1 MISKQYEYL
10 KDSDFLRYVDSQHL
24 QEISVK
30 ITVLDWEENPVQEIQ
45 GLVSNGTLNLNGD
58 SAIRRTCNLTMI
70 VKETEAFGMAKLKSL
85 ISLNKKVR
93 VDIGYINSTPYY
105 TNYNMIWF
113 PLGTFVII
121 NPSFSHSLSGIT
133 ISLQL
138 KDKMCLLNG
147 ECGGVI
153 SAATQFDE
161 YETISPDGE
170 YIIEKPT
177 IYQIIQ
183 ELVNHFGGEQLNK
196 IVISDIEPRVKQVMK
211 WIGANA
217 LYEYEDKVLSTE
229 LREGKEPTVI
239 YESGEDIG
247 FIYVDFYYPG
257 ELTANAGDSVVTIL
271 DKIKNTL
278 GNFEYYYDIYGNF
291 IFQEKKNYL
300 NTSHST
306 AIVNQMNN
314 NDYLIDMANGKSV
327 YEFND
332 ANLITSFSNSPQYSM
347 IKNDFVVWGIRES
360 ATGLKLPLRF
370 HLAIDKKPEIGN
382 TYTDIVFW
390 KDPETEIIKAKKAQ
404 PKTAAIGFP
413 GIVYVDENDNYYI
426 WNNKEYKQLES
437 SEYYVKDITTTDWR
451 DELYFQGVNAE
462 SLSLDTNYYY
472 TELVNEWP
480 KQYQN
485 KEEGNLSS
493 DQDRDFTKQA
503 INYPG
508 DLDFFLDFI
517 DSNSPIGEFSVQN
530 IGRRTKVINDDKINC
545 VFEAE
550 IPDRILIESGTDT
563 TQTDKDEANA
573 QGQKFIQI
581 SSAVYSNLAVG
592 GTQNSAYNMIRE
604 LLYEYTSY
612 NESIQIQCL
621 PIYHLEPNTRIT
633 VNDIESDIHGDYI
646 IKSISLPLGV
656 SGTMS
661 ISATRALERI

>member
-85 ISLNKKVR
+85 ISLNKKIR

-105 TNYNMIWF
+105 TDYNMIWF

-161 YETISPDGE
+161 HETISPDGE

-382 TYTDIVFW
+382 TYPDIVFW

-404 PKTAAIGFP
+404 PKTAAMGFP
-413 GIVYVDENDNYYI
+413 GVVYVDENDNYYI

-462 SLSLDTNYYY
+462 SLGLDTNYYY
-472 TELVNEWP
+472 IELVNEWP

-493 DQDRDFTKQA
+493 NQDRDFTKQA
-503 INYPG
+503 LNYPG

-550 IPDRILIESGTDT
+550 IPDRILIESGTDA

-573 QGQKFIQI
+573 QGQKFIQV

-646 IKSISLPLGV
+646 MKSISLPLGV